1 MCSYRKLGCTHT
13 GVGIDLI
20 DAGSVVL
27 TGARETLIQLCF
39 TAQPN
44 KPTGT
49 GAVVVIEEILW
60 K

>member
-1 MCSYRKLGCTHT
+1 M
-13 GVGIDLI
+13 I
-20 DAGSVVL
+20 DAGGVVL
-27 TGARETLIQLCF
+27 AGARETLIQLCF